1 MEFRLK
7 VVVVGFPKLLRSF
20 GVSSSLTF
28 LCNSRLFVSDLS
40 YNYLYLHDLYPAMS
54 DIYFMISLCVYS
66 MLDMISHLASVHGY
80 PFQYLYVC
88 SSMMCVHPN
97 GGASRGILEYITY

>member
-20 GVSSSLTF
+20 GVSLSLTF

-54 DIYFMISLCVYS
+54 DIYFMISLHCCSKLY
-66 MLDMISHLASVHGY
+66 MIRQLALGSVWLSFLG
-80 PFQYLYVC
+80 L
-88 SSMMCVHPN
+88 
-97 GGASRGILEYITY
+97 